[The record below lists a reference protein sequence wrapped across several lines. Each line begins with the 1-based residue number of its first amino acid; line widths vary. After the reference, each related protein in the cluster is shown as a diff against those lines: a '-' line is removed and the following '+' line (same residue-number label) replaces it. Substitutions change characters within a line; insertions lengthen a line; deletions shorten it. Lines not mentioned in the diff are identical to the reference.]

1 MLLVSFLAGCVS
13 EKELK
18 KPAISSEGG
27 TGNIDEVNVLAV
39 PVALD
44 LDQVPGPDGFVI
56 KVYAGSRKRPKPFG
70 IDDGKLEVL
79 MFDGLP
85 GEASAAAK
93 SSWSYTAEELRKF
106 EIRTSIGVGYQI
118 TLQWGKN
125 KPTHDKFTILVIYFP
140 SKGRPIR
147 SAPSIIAAR

>member
-1 MLLVSFLAGCVS
+1 MKKAGTSCFTATNRVSNCLNLFIQKDSRAKRIVPCSASRGRVAVQVSPSSGTWMQTHVPANTLRKRFKATLLCVCGMLLVSFLAGCVS

-70 IDDGKLEVL
+70 
-79 MFDGLP
+79 
-85 GEASAAAK
+85 
-93 SSWSYTAEELRKF
+93 
-106 EIRTSIGVGYQI
+106 
-118 TLQWGKN
+118 
-125 KPTHDKFTILVIYFP
+125 
-140 SKGRPIR
+140 
-147 SAPSIIAAR
+147 